1 MKSKVSARYI
11 FMKNRNRLT
20 AIAGILIVLA
30 FAAKWL
36 FKSET
41 AESGLLLAAS
51 LIGGFPIAASAWQAL
66 KVKVISIDLLVTL
79 AILGAFVIKEFEESA
94 IVAFLFLFGA
104 YLEQKTLAKTR
115 SAIKELVEMVPE
127 TALRQTTDGDFEEVD
142 LDDLDEGDIL
152 LVKTGGKIPVDGE
165 VVFGS
170 GTANEASIT
179 GESMPLGKKPG
190 DPVYAG
196 TILENGTIR
205 IKAEKVGDE
214 TTFGKIIELIE
225 EAQDSKSQAERLI
238 DRFSKYY
245 TPVVLLLAIIV
256 GLISQDLELAVTT
269 LVLGCPGALVI
280 GVPVSNVAGIG
291 NGAKQGILFKGS
303 EVITKFSKV
312 DTIMFDKTG
321 TLTYGDPRV
330 SQVKKYGQGQLAE
343 QLLVSVE
350 KESAHPLA
358 KAITGYYEDLEAK
371 EVEASQVLQGGGIVA
386 QVAGQQVLVGNR
398 YLLDQY
404 HVPVTKEMEKD
415 MEELA
420 SAGNSLVLVAVNG
433 QLELALG
440 LKDEIRAGVKE
451 DLAALKK
458 LGVKNLLLLSGD
470 NQKTVDLVAEELG
483 LTEAYGQLLPEDKAE
498 FVKKRQA
505 AGEIVAF
512 VGDGIN
518 DSPSLAR
525 ADIGMAMGSG
535 TDVAIET
542 SNVVLMNGSFDRI
555 PRALALA
562 KATRRNMI
570 ENITIALAVVA
581 VLLVSVLASSWMNM
595 AIGMFVHEGSILVV
609 ILNAMRLLAY
619 QSKLQK
625 SRKLIENNFSQ
636 AEGPYTKGIE
646 SIQ

>member
-1 MKSKVSARYI
+1 MQKWL
-11 FMKNRNRLT
+11 MKNRNRLT
-20 AIAGILIVLA
+20 AATGILIVLA

-51 LIGGFPIAASAWQAL
+51 LIGGFPIASSAWQAL

-79 AILGAFVIKEFEESA
+79 AILGAFVIREFEESA

-127 TALRQTTDGDFEEVD
+127 TALKQTADGDFKEVD
-142 LDDLDEGDIL
+142 IDDLDEGDIL

-165 VVFGS
+165 VVSGS

-214 TTFGKIIELIE
+214 TTFGKIIELVE

-256 GLISQDLELAVTT
+256 GLISQSLELAVTI

-330 SQVKKYGQGQLAE
+330 SQVKKYGQSQLAE

-525 ADIGMAMGSG
+525 ADIGIAMGSG

-555 PRALALA
+555 PRAVALA

-619 QSKLQK
+619 RSKLQK
-625 SRKLIENNFSQ
+625 
-636 AEGPYTKGIE
+636 
-646 SIQ
+646 

>member
-1 MKSKVSARYI
+1 MQKWL
-11 FMKNRNRLT
+11 MKNRNRLT
-20 AIAGILIVLA
+20 EITGILIVLA

-79 AILGAFVIKEFEESA
+79 AILGAFVIQEFEESA

-104 YLEQKTLAKTR
+104 YLEQRTLAKTR
-115 SAIKELVEMVPE
+115 SAIKKLVEMVPE
-127 TALRQTTDGDFEEVD
+127 TALRQTADGDFEEVD

-165 VVFGS
+165 VVSGS

-214 TTFGKIIELIE
+214 TTFGKIIELVE

-256 GLISQDLELAVTT
+256 GLISQDLELAVTI

-525 ADIGMAMGSG
+525 ADIGIAMGSG

-619 QSKLQK
+619 RSKLQK

-636 AEGPYTKGIE
+636 ATGPYTKGSE

>member
-1 MKSKVSARYI
+1 MQKWL
-11 FMKNRNRLT
+11 MKNRNRLT
-20 AIAGILIVLA
+20 AATGILIVLA

-36 FKSET
+36 FKSEA

-79 AILGAFVIKEFEESA
+79 AILGAFVIQEFEESA

-127 TALRQTTDGDFEEVD
+127 TALRQTADGDFEEVD
-142 LDDLDEGDIL
+142 LDDLDEGDIV

-165 VVFGS
+165 VVSGS

-179 GESMPLGKKPG
+179 GESMPLDKKPG

-205 IKAEKVGDE
+205 IEAEKVGDE
-214 TTFGKIIELIE
+214 TTFGKIIELVE

-256 GLISQDLELAVTT
+256 GLISQDLELAVTI

-371 EVEASQVLQGGGIVA
+371 EVEASRVLQGGGIVA
-386 QVAGQQVLVGNR
+386 QVAGQQVLVGNH
-398 YLLDQY
+398 YLLDRY
-404 HVPVTKEMEKD
+404 HVPVAKQMERD

-525 ADIGMAMGSG
+525 ADIGIAMGSG

-595 AIGMFVHEGSILVV
+595 AIGMFVHEGSILIV

-619 QSKLQK
+619 RSKLQK

-636 AEGPYTKGIE
+636 AAGPYTKGIE

>member
-1 MKSKVSARYI
+1 MQKWL
-11 FMKNRNRLT
+11 MKNRNRLT
-20 AIAGILIVLA
+20 AITGILIVLA

-36 FKSET
+36 FKSEI
-41 AESGLLLAAS
+41 AESSLLLAAS
-51 LIGGFPIAASAWQAL
+51 LIGGFPIAATAWQAL

-79 AILGAFVIKEFEESA
+79 AILGAFVIQEFEESA

-104 YLEQKTLAKTR
+104 YLEQRTLAKTR
-115 SAIKELVEMVPE
+115 SAIKKLVEMVPE
-127 TALRQTTDGDFEEVD
+127 TALRQTADGDFEEVD
-142 LDDLDEGDIL
+142 LDDLEEGDIL

-165 VVFGS
+165 VVSGS

-179 GESMPLGKKPG
+179 GESMPLGKKPS

-214 TTFGKIIELIE
+214 TTFGKIIELVE

-256 GLISQDLELAVTT
+256 GLISQDLELAVTI

-398 YLLDQY
+398 YLLDEY

-525 ADIGMAMGSG
+525 ADIGIAMGSG
-535 TDVAIET
+535 TDVAIDT

-619 QSKLQK
+619 RSKLQK

-636 AEGPYTKGIE
+636 ATGPYTKGIE
-646 SIQ
+646 SI

>member
-1 MKSKVSARYI
+1 MQKWL
-11 FMKNRNRLT
+11 MKNRNRLT
-20 AIAGILIVLA
+20 AITGILIVLA

-36 FKSET
+36 IKSET

-79 AILGAFVIKEFEESA
+79 AILGAFVIQEFEESA

-104 YLEQKTLAKTR
+104 YLEQRTLSKTR

-127 TALRQTTDGDFEEVD
+127 TALRQTADGDFEEVD

-165 VVFGS
+165 VVSGS

-214 TTFGKIIELIE
+214 TTFGKIIELVE

-256 GLISQDLELAVTT
+256 GLISQDLELAVTI

-415 MEELA
+415 MEKLA

-483 LTEAYGQLLPEDKAE
+483 LTEAYGHLLPEDKAE

-525 ADIGMAMGSG
+525 ADIGIAMGSG

-619 QSKLQK
+619 RSKLQK

-636 AEGPYTKGIE
+636 ATGPYTKGSE

>member
-1 MKSKVSARYI
+1 MQKWL
-11 FMKNRNRLT
+11 MKNRNRLT

-36 FKSET
+36 FNSET

-79 AILGAFVIKEFEESA
+79 AILGAFVIKKFEESA

-127 TALRQTTDGDFEEVD
+127 TALRQTADGDFEEVD

-165 VVFGS
+165 VVSGS

-214 TTFGKIIELIE
+214 TTFGKIIELVE

-256 GLISQDLELAVTT
+256 GLISQDLELAVTI

-358 KAITGYYEDLEAK
+358 KAITSYYEDLEAK

-415 MEELA
+415 MEELT

-483 LTEAYGQLLPEDKAE
+483 LTETYGQLLPEDKAE

-525 ADIGMAMGSG
+525 ADIGIAMGSG

-581 VLLVSVLASSWMNM
+581 ILLVSVLASSWMNM

-619 QSKLQK
+619 RSKLQK